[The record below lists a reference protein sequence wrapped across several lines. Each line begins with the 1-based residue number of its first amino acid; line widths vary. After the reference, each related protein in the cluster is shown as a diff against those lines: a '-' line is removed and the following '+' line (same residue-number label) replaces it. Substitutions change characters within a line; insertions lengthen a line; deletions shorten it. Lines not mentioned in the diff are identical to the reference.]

1 MRRLTPIRAAACT
14 ALVLLATSAWG
25 QSSGGAPSIAS
36 NIPVLASGQM
46 PAAIPS
52 ADAEMENV
60 FRLTIMAG
68 GHFDDN
74 ADLDLPTRQ
83 WDLGYLFSPTFGF
96 TETLPR
102 VDWGVDYGPGVDISQ
117 NLNYRNQFTQK
128 FDGHVAWRT
137 SERGV
142 LTAQQYY
149 LVTTD
154 PFAQL
159 GQGSNLPGPGVSPNG
174 SVYIPNIRRTQILSN
189 VLYSY
194 QLGEHT
200 TFGLGGGFNQE
211 RFDNTPYSGPTT
223 ALIYSQVASG
233 EAYISHQF
241 NAKNQLGFQY
251 GLQVLKFPRE
261 NARTTSHSFLV
272 FDQLNF
278 SPSNSLTIYGGP
290 EYSQTAN
297 EVELSLGFIIITIPI
312 NANEWTAAGGLIY
325 NWTGNHVA
333 AVLNYSRRVSD
344 GGGLVGAVELDS
356 GSAELS
362 TKLASRWTL
371 FTTISGSNNQLLA
384 STSSSQ
390 NSLLTYSGE
399 VGLRQQIWRDI
410 AMSWFY
416 ERLNETGGFAGFPI
430 GNHDIAGASLTYT
443 FLKPLGR

>member
-1 MRRLTPIRAAACT
+1 MRRLILIRAAAC
-14 ALVLLATSAWG
+14 AAFVLLATSAWG
-25 QSSGGAPSIAS
+25 QGSGAAPSMTS

-52 ADAEMENV
+52 ASAELENV
-60 FRLTIMAG
+60 FQLSLTAG
-68 GHFDDN
+68 THFDDN
-74 ADLDLPTRQ
+74 ALLGSPTRQ
-83 WDLGYLFSPTFGF
+83 WDLGYVFWPTIGF

-149 LVTTD
+149 LVSTD

-159 GQGSNLPGPGVSPNG
+159 GQGNNLPGPGISPNQ
-174 SVYIPNIRRTQILSN
+174 SVYIPNIRRTQIVSN

-194 QLGEHT
+194 QIGEHT
-200 TFGLGGGFNQE
+200 MFGLGGGFNQE
-211 RFDNTPYSGPTT
+211 RFDDTPYSGPTT

-233 EAYISHQF
+233 EAYFSHQF
-241 NAKNQLGFQY
+241 NAKNQLGVQY
-251 GLQVLKFPRE
+251 GLQVLKFPHQ

-272 FDQLNF
+272 FDQVNI
-278 SPSNSLTIYGGP
+278 SPTNSFTIYGGP

-312 NANEWTAAGGLIY
+312 NANQWTAAGGVIY
-325 NWTGNHVA
+325 NWTGNRTA
-333 AVLNYSRRVSD
+333 LVLNYSRRVSD
-344 GGGLVGAVELDS
+344 GGGLVGAVELDA
-356 GSAELS
+356 GSATLTTRLS
-362 TKLASRWTL
+362 PRWSF
-371 FTTISGSNNQLLA
+371 FTTISGGNDQLLA
-384 STSSSQ
+384 TSTPQ

-399 VGLRQQIWRDI
+399 AGLRQQIWRDVR
-410 AMSWFY
+410 MSWFY
-416 ERLNETGGFAGFPI
+416 ERLNQTGGFAGYPI

-443 FLKPLGR
+443 FMKPLGR